1 MTAAGFGDVLAAG
14 DRDEGALRQ
23 VRHGLAVLA
32 GALEVAGVDRRR
44 GELAGLRGV
53 RSAPGPPHAAGLD
66 PVGVGGCVAH
76 GLEGVAPVA
85 EVLRPVGDEFQLA
98 GLDLGAVLLAL
109 EVAQAGHQLVGCAVE
124 ALGLGVEHVD
134 EAPEQALA
142 FVGELRA
149 VRSDALGEDAE
160 GLAHRVDGIVGI
172 PDVPGVELVALGRR
186 AVERCVLAGCCC
198 CGMFVG
204 FDPFDDGH
212 DDLPILSCTVRSVCP
227 EVMVLWD
234 TRAQRS
240 HRGRNEWPGAVREW
254 CGRRERSD

>member
-1 MTAAGFGDVLAAG
+1 MPSCS
-14 DRDEGALRQ
+14 RWRS
-23 VRHGLAVLA
+23 
-32 GALEVAGVDRRR
+32 RR
-44 GELAGLRGV
+44 
-53 RSAPGPPHAAGLD
+53 S
-66 PVGVGGCVAH
+66 
-76 GLEGVAPVA
+76 
-85 EVLRPVGDEFQLA
+85 
-98 GLDLGAVLLAL
+98 
-109 EVAQAGHQLVGCAVE
+109 GHQLVGGAVE

-149 VRSDALGEDAE
+149 VRADALGEDAE
-160 GLAHRVDGIVGI
+160 GLAHRLDGIVGV

-204 FDPFDDGH
+204 FDLFDDGH

-240 HRGRNEWPGAVREW
+240 HRGRNEWPGAVREG

>member
-1 MTAAGFGDVLAAG
+1 M
-14 DRDEGALRQ
+14 
-23 VRHGLAVLA
+23 
-32 GALEVAGVDRRR
+32 
-44 GELAGLRGV
+44 
-53 RSAPGPPHAAGLD
+53 
-66 PVGVGGCVAH
+66 
-76 GLEGVAPVA
+76 
-85 EVLRPVGDEFQLA
+85 
-98 GLDLGAVLLAL
+98 
-109 EVAQAGHQLVGCAVE
+109 AVE

-134 EAPEQALA
+134 EAPQQALA

-149 VRSDALGEDAE
+149 VRADALGEDAE
-160 GLAHRVDGIVGI
+160 GLAHRLDGIVGV

-204 FDPFDDGH
+204 FDLFDDGH

>member
-1 MTAAGFGDVLAAG
+1 M
-14 DRDEGALRQ
+14 
-23 VRHGLAVLA
+23 
-32 GALEVAGVDRRR
+32 RRR
-44 GELAGLRGV
+44 LCRAWSRTRRAGCG
-53 RSAPGPPHAAGLD
+53 
-66 PVGVGGCVAH
+66 
-76 GLEGVAPVA
+76 
-85 EVLRPVGDEFQLA
+85 EVLRPVGHKLQLA

-134 EAPEQALA
+134 EAPQQALA
-142 FVGELRA
+142 FVAELRA
-149 VRSDALGEDAE
+149 VRADALGEDAE
-160 GLAHRVDGIVGI
+160 GLAHRLDGIVGV

-204 FDPFDDGH
+204 FDLFDDGH